1 MPFDPMKEMKKYQIL
16 QFNLLF
22 QNAAEVQSSPPMG
35 AGGGVVAGNCQR
47 QGEGEE
53 KVGY

>member
-22 QNAAEVQSSPPMG
+22 QNGAEVQSSPPWKKKKKI
-35 AGGGVVAGNCQR
+35 A
-47 QGEGEE
+47 QGRGRE
-53 KVGY
+53 KERLVTNL